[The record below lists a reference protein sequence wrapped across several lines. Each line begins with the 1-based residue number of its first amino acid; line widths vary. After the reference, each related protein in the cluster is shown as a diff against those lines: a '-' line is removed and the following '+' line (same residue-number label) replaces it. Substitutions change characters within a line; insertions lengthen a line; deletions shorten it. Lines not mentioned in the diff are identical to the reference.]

1 MTFEE
6 FKAMQRPPCKLDK
19 YIQPG
24 EAEKLL
30 KYQGLGEY
38 LLSVRIYYEIFG
50 SINVS
55 PEIKECG
62 GVFHAGYVAG
72 IRAERDKR
80 RRNAAAV
87 DTAEIDT
94 LTRRCHSLIDR
105 AAHAGQDALLLH
117 IVKLLE
123 KHL

>member
-1 MTFEE
+1 MTFKE
-6 FKAMQRPPCKLDK
+6 FKAMHRPPCRLDK

-80 RRNAAAV
+80 RRKAA
-87 DTAEIDT
+87 DIDHAEIRT
-94 LTRRCHSLIDR
+94 LARRCYSLIDH
-105 AAHAGQDALLLH
+105 AAQTGSGALLLH
-117 IVKLLE
+117 IIELLE
-123 KHL
+123 KHS

>member
-1 MTFEE
+1 MTFKE
-6 FKAMQRPPCKLDK
+6 FKAMHRPPCRLDK

-80 RRNAAAV
+80 RRKEAIDA
-87 DTAEIDT
+87 AEIDI

-117 IVKLLE
+117 IVELLE
-123 KHL
+123 KHS